1 MTLPPVRAVRGYA
14 MRSRL
19 LTHVSLLVYVMLII
33 AGSLYPYTGWRLPPD
48 NAMAFL
54 ITPWPRFIT
63 HTDTITN
70 VLAYLP
76 LGFLLSRTLRRSHSA
91 LGALL
96 LATEGGAIL
105 SLMMETAQAFIPAR
119 DASTLD
125 IATNACGAVLGAL
138 CQVGSAPDRFPG
150 RLIAQGRA
158 RWFLPGRRANLGLSL
173 LGLWAL
179 SQLGLQAP
187 ALITCSIPIHLT
199 PMWETLRNPA
209 LFQPEQALIFMLEIA
224 SLGLFTATLLKPGRQ
239 AVPVLVV
246 LLLAMVVLKFL
257 AAAAFLKLAMLGRLI
272 SLEAVSG
279 LSGGIL
285 LLAVLFRR
293 GERARPGWA
302 MVMLA
307 TFVFAEAAYR
317 LGDPQAP
324 NILPFLAPVPERL
337 FNIAGLAYVLSEV
350 WPLLALVYLG
360 TRRLFREG

>member
-1 MTLPPVRAVRGYA
+1 MTLPPVRTARGYA
-14 MRSRL
+14 VRSRL
-19 LTHVSLLVYVMLII
+19 LTHVSLLVYVILII
-33 AGSLYPYTGWRLPPD
+33 AGSLYPYTGWRVPPD

-54 ITPWPRFIT
+54 IKPWPRFIT

-105 SLMMETAQAFIPAR
+105 SLMMETAQAFIPVR

-125 IATNACGAVLGAL
+125 IATNTCGSLLGAL
-138 CQVGSAPDRFPG
+138 FHMWSAPDRFPG
-150 RLIAQGRA
+150 RFIARWRA
-158 RWFLPGRRANLGLSL
+158 RWFLPGTGLGLSL

-199 PMWETLRNPA
+199 PMWETLRHPV
-209 LFQPEQALIFMLEIA
+209 LFQPQQAVIFMLEIT
-224 SLGLFTATLLKPGRQ
+224 SLGLFTATLLKPGRE
-239 AVPVLVV
+239 AAPALVV

-279 LSGGIL
+279 LGGGIL
-285 LLAVLFRR
+285 LLVVLLRR
-293 GERARPGWA
+293 GERARPAWA
-302 MVMLA
+302 MAMLA
-307 TFVFAEAAYR
+307 TFVLAEAAYR

-324 NILPFLAPVPERL
+324 NILPFIAPVPERL
-337 FNIAGLAYVLSEV
+337 FNIAGLAYILSDV
-350 WPLLALVYLG
+350 WPVLALVYLA
-360 TRRLFREG
+360 TRRSFRET